1 MLQNIRDNSQ
11 GIIAKI
17 IIGFIIITFSLF
29 GIESIVALGSSDSA
43 PATVNGNDI
52 EEVEVLR
59 LVEAQKNRFRQQ
71 FGDQYDESLF
81 NDGFLR
87 QSALEQLIEQEVAVS
102 QAKELGGYVSTQSID
117 KAILIA
123 PEFQQDG
130 QFSSDRFRMVLR
142 RSGMT
147 PLGYREILAEQALIT
162 QVQLGTGLSDT
173 ALPYEMERQ
182 LALENEVREFE
193 FVTFNT
199 DELKQGINVE
209 TQEVEDY
216 YNANNDRFMTE
227 ETVSVSYV
235 VLSKTDI
242 NADIDV
248 TEEELAEAYDDYV
261 SQQAEFEERDAS
273 HILIEVNDERT
284 AKEAKELAENV
295 AVKAKNGESFADLA
309 KTYSDDI
316 GSKNVGGNLGF
327 NTRGGF
333 VTEFDDALFVMDKG
347 EISAPIETEFGF
359 HVIQLNDIR
368 APKILSLAEKT
379 DEIKAELK
387 DSQIEALFAEQAEAL
402 AAEAFENDSIE
413 NLVDNSN
420 LSLKAQTSEL
430 FTRQL
435 GEGIAIHEKVRAAAF
450 DEKVLADRE
459 LSEVIEI
466 SNSEIVV
473 VGLNQHKDPEV
484 KSLAE
489 VEQAIKSQLL
499 ADKALTLA
507 SEQAETLAA
516 NLKAGE
522 AVSAD
527 WKTVSVTIDQQS
539 DAPAELATAV
549 FALPKQQGE
558 VATVKVV
565 GGHAVARL
573 VSVTQG
579 ILEDSAENS
588 TRISQAKAN
597 ESFYVYR
604 QWAKANSEI
613 ERSGS

>member
-29 GIESIVALGSSDSA
+29 GIESIVALGSSESA
-43 PATVNGNDI
+43 PATVNGSDI
-52 EEVEVLR
+52 EEVEILR

-87 QSALEQLIEQEVAVS
+87 QSALEQLIEQKVAVS
-102 QAKELGGYVSTQSID
+102 QAKELGGYVSTKSID
-117 KAILIA
+117 KAILAA

-147 PLGYREILAEQALIT
+147 PLGYREILAEQALIS
-162 QVQLGTGLSDT
+162 QIQLGTGLSDT
-173 ALPYEMERQ
+173 ALPYEVERQ

-193 FVTFNT
+193 FVTFDT
-199 DELKQGINVE
+199 DKLKQGIKVE
-209 TQEVEDY
+209 TQEVEEY
-216 YNANNDRFMTE
+216 YNTNNDRFMTE
-227 ETVSVSYV
+227 EKVSVSYV
-235 VLSKTDI
+235 VLSKS
-242 NADIDV
+242 DIDSDIV
-248 TEEELAEAYDDYV
+248 VSDEELAQAYDDYV
-261 SQQAEFEERDAS
+261 AMQAEFEERDAS
-273 HILIEVNDERT
+273 HILIEINDERT
-284 AKEAKELAENV
+284 AAEAKVLADQV
-295 AVKAKNGESFADLA
+295 ATKAKNGESFTELA
-309 KTYSDDI
+309 KTYSDDV
-316 GSKNVGGNLGF
+316 GSKNVGGDLGF

-333 VTEFDDALFVMDKG
+333 VTEFDDALFVMNKG

-359 HVIQLNDIR
+359 HVIQLKDIR

-379 DEIKAELK
+379 ADLKAELK
-387 DSQIEALFAEQAEAL
+387 ASQIDALFAEQAEAL
-402 AAEAFENDSIE
+402 AAEAFENDTIE
-413 NLVDNSN
+413 NLVDNSS

-435 GEGIAIHEKVRAAAF
+435 GTGIAANDKVRIAAF
-450 DEKVLADRE
+450 DEKVIADRE

-466 SNSEIVV
+466 SNGEIVV
-473 VGLNQHKDPEV
+473 VGLSQHKDPEV
-484 KSLAE
+484 KPLAE
-489 VEQAIKSQLL
+489 VEQSIKAQLL
-499 ADKALTLA
+499 SEKALTLA
-507 SEQAETLAA
+507 AEKASELTASL
-516 NLKAGE
+516 NAGDT
-522 AVSAD
+522 VDVD
-527 WKTVSVTIDQQS
+527 WKKAEITLEQSS
-539 DAPAELATAV
+539 DAPAELTTAV
-549 FALPKQQGE
+549 FALPKNKGE
-558 VATVKVV
+558 VASAKVAS
-565 GGHAVARL
+565 GHAVARL

-579 ILEDSAENS
+579 MADDSLENNV
-588 TRISQAKAN
+588 RISQAKAN

>member
-199 DELKQGINVE
+199 DELKQGIIVE

-516 NLKAGE
+516 SLKAGE

>member
-102 QAKELGGYVSTQSID
+102 KAKELGGYVSTQSID

-579 ILEDSAENS
+579 IVEDSAENS

>member
-29 GIESIVALGSSDSA
+29 GIESIVALGSSESA
-43 PATVNGNDI
+43 PATVNGSDI
-52 EEVEVLR
+52 EEVEILR

-87 QSALEQLIEQEVAVS
+87 QSALEQLIEQKVAVS
-102 QAKELGGYVSTQSID
+102 QAKELGGYVSTESID
-117 KAILIA
+117 KAILAA

-142 RSGMT
+142 RNGMT
-147 PLGYREILAEQALIT
+147 PLGYREILAEQALIS
-162 QVQLGTGLSDT
+162 QIQLGTGLSDT
-173 ALPYEMERQ
+173 ALPYEVERQ

-193 FVTFNT
+193 FVTFDT
-199 DELKQGINVE
+199 DKLKQGIKVE
-209 TQEVEDY
+209 TQEVEEY

-227 ETVSVSYV
+227 EKVSVSYV
-235 VLSKTDI
+235 VLSKS
-242 NADIDV
+242 DIDSDIV
-248 TEEELAEAYDDYV
+248 VSDEELAQAYDDYV
-261 SQQAEFEERDAS
+261 AMQAEFEERDAS
-273 HILIEVNDERT
+273 HILIEINDERT
-284 AKEAKELAENV
+284 AAEAKVLADQV
-295 AVKAKNGESFADLA
+295 ATKAKNGESFTELA
-309 KTYSDDI
+309 KTYSDDV
-316 GSKNVGGNLGF
+316 GSKNVGGDLGF

-333 VTEFDDALFVMDKG
+333 VTEFDDALFVMNKG

-359 HVIQLNDIR
+359 HVIQLKDIR

-379 DEIKAELK
+379 ADLKAELK
-387 DSQIEALFAEQAEAL
+387 ASQIDALFAEQAEAL
-402 AAEAFENDSIE
+402 AAEAFENDTIE

-435 GEGIAIHEKVRAAAF
+435 GTGIAANDKVRIAAF
-450 DEKVLADRE
+450 DEKVIADRE

-466 SNSEIVV
+466 SNGEIVV
-473 VGLNQHKDPEV
+473 VGLSQHKDPEV
-484 KSLAE
+484 KPLAE
-489 VEQAIKSQLL
+489 VEQSIKAQLL
-499 ADKALTLA
+499 SEKALTLA
-507 SEQAETLAA
+507 AEKASELTAS
-516 NLKAGE
+516 LKAGDT
-522 AVSAD
+522 VDVD
-527 WKTVSVTIDQQS
+527 WKKAEITLEQSS
-539 DAPAELATAV
+539 DAPAELTTAV
-549 FALPKQQGE
+549 FALPKNKGE
-558 VATVKVV
+558 VASAKVAS
-565 GGHAVARL
+565 GHAVARL

-579 ILEDSAENS
+579 MVDDSLENNV
-588 TRISQAKAN
+588 RISQAKAN

>member
-489 VEQAIKSQLL
+489 VEKAIKSQLL

-516 NLKAGE
+516 SLKAGE

-527 WKTVSVTIDQQS
+527 WKTVSVTLDQQS
-539 DAPAELATAV
+539 DAPAEVATAV

-558 VATVKVV
+558 VATVKVA

-579 ILEDSAENS
+579 IVEDSAENS

>member
-29 GIESIVALGSSDSA
+29 GIESIVALGSSESA
-43 PATVNGNDI
+43 PATVNGSDI
-52 EEVEVLR
+52 EEVEILR

-87 QSALEQLIEQEVAVS
+87 QSALEQLIEQKVAVS
-102 QAKELGGYVSTQSID
+102 QAKELGGYVSTESID
-117 KAILIA
+117 KAILAA

-147 PLGYREILAEQALIT
+147 PLGYREILAEQALIS
-162 QVQLGTGLSDT
+162 QIQLGTGLSDT
-173 ALPYEMERQ
+173 ALPYEVERQ

-193 FVTFNT
+193 FVTFDT
-199 DELKQGINVE
+199 DKLKQGIKVE
-209 TQEVEDY
+209 TQEVEEY
-216 YNANNDRFMTE
+216 YNTNNDRFMTE
-227 ETVSVSYV
+227 EKVSVSYV
-235 VLSKTDI
+235 VLSKS
-242 NADIDV
+242 DIDSDIV
-248 TEEELAEAYDDYV
+248 VSDEELAQAYDDYV
-261 SQQAEFEERDAS
+261 AMQAEFEERDAS
-273 HILIEVNDERT
+273 HILIEINDERT
-284 AKEAKELAENV
+284 AAEAKVLADQV
-295 AVKAKNGESFADLA
+295 ATKAKNGESFTELA
-309 KTYSDDI
+309 KTYSDDV
-316 GSKNVGGNLGF
+316 GSKNVGGDLGF

-333 VTEFDDALFVMDKG
+333 VTEFDDALFVMNKG

-359 HVIQLNDIR
+359 HVIQLKDIR

-379 DEIKAELK
+379 ADLKAELK
-387 DSQIEALFAEQAEAL
+387 ASQIDALFAEQAEAL
-402 AAEAFENDSIE
+402 AAEAFENDTIE
-413 NLVDNSN
+413 NLVDNSS
-420 LSLKAQTSEL
+420 LSLKAQASEL

-435 GEGIAIHEKVRAAAF
+435 GTGIAANDKVRIAAF
-450 DEKVLADRE
+450 DEKVIADRE

-466 SNSEIVV
+466 SNGEIVV
-473 VGLNQHKDPEV
+473 VGLSQHKDPEV

-489 VEQAIKSQLL
+489 VEQSIKAQLL
-499 ADKALTLA
+499 SEKALTLA
-507 SEQAETLAA
+507 AEKASELTASL
-516 NLKAGE
+516 NAGDT
-522 AVSAD
+522 VDVD
-527 WKTVSVTIDQQS
+527 WKKAEITLEQSS
-539 DAPAELATAV
+539 DAPAELTTAV
-549 FALPKQQGE
+549 FALPKNKGE
-558 VATVKVV
+558 VASAKVAS
-565 GGHAVARL
+565 GHAVARL

-579 ILEDSAENS
+579 MADDSLENNV
-588 TRISQAKAN
+588 RISQAKAN

>member
-29 GIESIVALGSSDSA
+29 GIESIVALGSSESA
-43 PATVNGNDI
+43 PATVNGSDI
-52 EEVEVLR
+52 EEVEILR

-87 QSALEQLIEQEVAVS
+87 QSALEQLIEQKVAVS
-102 QAKELGGYVSTQSID
+102 QAKELGGYVSTESID
-117 KAILIA
+117 KAILAA

-147 PLGYREILAEQALIT
+147 PLGYREILAEQALIS
-162 QVQLGTGLSDT
+162 QIQLGTGLSDT
-173 ALPYEMERQ
+173 ALPYEVERQ

-193 FVTFNT
+193 FVTFDT
-199 DELKQGINVE
+199 DKLKQGIKVE
-209 TQEVEDY
+209 TQEVEEY
-216 YNANNDRFMTE
+216 YNTNNDRFMTE
-227 ETVSVSYV
+227 EKVSVSYV
-235 VLSKTDI
+235 VLSKS
-242 NADIDV
+242 DIDSDIV
-248 TEEELAEAYDDYV
+248 VSDEELAQAYDDYV
-261 SQQAEFEERDAS
+261 AMQAEFEERDAS
-273 HILIEVNDERT
+273 HILIEINDERT
-284 AKEAKELAENV
+284 AAEAKVLADQV
-295 AVKAKNGESFADLA
+295 ATKAKNGESFTELA
-309 KTYSDDI
+309 KTYSDDV
-316 GSKNVGGNLGF
+316 GSKNVGGDLGF

-333 VTEFDDALFVMDKG
+333 VTEFDDALFVMNKG

-359 HVIQLNDIR
+359 HVIQLKDIR

-379 DEIKAELK
+379 ADLKAELK
-387 DSQIEALFAEQAEAL
+387 ASQIDALFAEQAEAL
-402 AAEAFENDSIE
+402 AAEAFENDTIE

-435 GEGIAIHEKVRAAAF
+435 GTGIAANDKVRIAAF
-450 DEKVLADRE
+450 DEKVIADRE

-466 SNSEIVV
+466 SNGEIVV
-473 VGLNQHKDPEV
+473 VGLSQHKDPEV

-489 VEQAIKSQLL
+489 VEQSIKAQLL
-499 ADKALTLA
+499 SEKALTLA
-507 SEQAETLAA
+507 AEKASELTAS
-516 NLKAGE
+516 LKAGDT
-522 AVSAD
+522 VDVD
-527 WKTVSVTIDQQS
+527 WKKAEITLEQSS
-539 DAPAELATAV
+539 DAPAELTTAV
-549 FALPKQQGE
+549 FALPKNKGE
-558 VATVKVV
+558 VASAKVAS
-565 GGHAVARL
+565 GHAVARL

-579 ILEDSAENS
+579 MADDSLENNV
-588 TRISQAKAN
+588 RISQAKAN

>member
-29 GIESIVALGSSDSA
+29 GIESIVALGSSESA
-43 PATVNGNDI
+43 PATVNGSDI
-52 EEVEVLR
+52 EEVEILR

-87 QSALEQLIEQEVAVS
+87 QSALEQLIEQKVAVS
-102 QAKELGGYVSTQSID
+102 QAKELGGYVSTKSID
-117 KAILIA
+117 KAILAA

-147 PLGYREILAEQALIT
+147 PLGYREILAEQALIS
-162 QVQLGTGLSDT
+162 QIQLGTGLSDT
-173 ALPYEMERQ
+173 ALPYEVERQ

-193 FVTFNT
+193 FVTFDT
-199 DELKQGINVE
+199 DKLKQGIKVE
-209 TQEVEDY
+209 TQEVEEY
-216 YNANNDRFMTE
+216 YNTNNDRFMTE
-227 ETVSVSYV
+227 EKVSVSYV
-235 VLSKTDI
+235 VLSKS
-242 NADIDV
+242 DIDSDIV
-248 TEEELAEAYDDYV
+248 VSDEELAQAYDDYV
-261 SQQAEFEERDAS
+261 AMQAEFEERDAS
-273 HILIEVNDERT
+273 HILIEINDERT
-284 AKEAKELAENV
+284 AAEAKVLADQV
-295 AVKAKNGESFADLA
+295 ATKAKNGESFTELA
-309 KTYSDDI
+309 KTYSDDV
-316 GSKNVGGNLGF
+316 GSKNVGGDLGF

-333 VTEFDDALFVMDKG
+333 VTEFDDALFVMNKG

-359 HVIQLNDIR
+359 HVIQLKDIR

-379 DEIKAELK
+379 ADLKAELK
-387 DSQIEALFAEQAEAL
+387 ASQIDALFAEQAEAL
-402 AAEAFENDSIE
+402 AAEAFENDTIE

-435 GEGIAIHEKVRAAAF
+435 GTGIAANDKVRIAAF
-450 DEKVLADRE
+450 DEKVIADRE

-466 SNSEIVV
+466 SNGEIVV
-473 VGLNQHKDPEV
+473 VGLSQHKDPEV
-484 KSLAE
+484 KPLAE
-489 VEQAIKSQLL
+489 VEQSIKAQLL
-499 ADKALTLA
+499 SEKALTLA
-507 SEQAETLAA
+507 AEKASELTAS
-516 NLKAGE
+516 LKAGDT
-522 AVSAD
+522 VDVD
-527 WKTVSVTIDQQS
+527 WKKAEITLEQSS
-539 DAPAELATAV
+539 DAPAELTTAV
-549 FALPKQQGE
+549 FALPKNKGE
-558 VATVKVV
+558 VASAKVAS
-565 GGHAVARL
+565 GHAVARL

-579 ILEDSAENS
+579 MADDSLENNV
-588 TRISQAKAN
+588 RISQAKAN

>member
-29 GIESIVALGSSDSA
+29 GIESIVALGSSESA
-43 PATVNGNDI
+43 PATVNGSDI
-52 EEVEVLR
+52 EEVEILR

-87 QSALEQLIEQEVAVS
+87 QSALEQLIEQKVAVS
-102 QAKELGGYVSTQSID
+102 QAKELGGYVSTESID
-117 KAILIA
+117 KAILAA

-130 QFSSDRFRMVLR
+130 QFSSDRFRMLLR

-147 PLGYREILAEQALIT
+147 PLGYREILAEQALIS
-162 QVQLGTGLSDT
+162 QIQLGTGLSDT
-173 ALPYEMERQ
+173 ALPYEVERQ

-193 FVTFNT
+193 FVTFDT
-199 DELKQGINVE
+199 DKLKQGIKVE
-209 TQEVEDY
+209 TQEVEEY
-216 YNANNDRFMTE
+216 YNTNNDRFMTE
-227 ETVSVSYV
+227 EKVSVSYV
-235 VLSKTDI
+235 VLSKS
-242 NADIDV
+242 DIDSDIV
-248 TEEELAEAYDDYV
+248 VSDEELAQAYDDYV
-261 SQQAEFEERDAS
+261 AMQAEFEERDAS
-273 HILIEVNDERT
+273 HILIEINDERT
-284 AKEAKELAENV
+284 AAEAKVLADQV
-295 AVKAKNGESFADLA
+295 ATKAKNGESFTELA
-309 KTYSDDI
+309 KTYSDDV
-316 GSKNVGGNLGF
+316 GSKNVGGDLGF

-333 VTEFDDALFVMDKG
+333 VTEFDDALFVMNKG

-359 HVIQLNDIR
+359 HVIQLKDIR

-379 DEIKAELK
+379 ADLKAELK
-387 DSQIEALFAEQAEAL
+387 ASQIDALFAEQAEAL
-402 AAEAFENDSIE
+402 AAEAFENDTIE

-435 GEGIAIHEKVRAAAF
+435 GTGIAANDKVRIAAF
-450 DEKVLADRE
+450 DEKVIADRE

-466 SNSEIVV
+466 SNGEIVV
-473 VGLNQHKDPEV
+473 VGLSQHKDPEV

-489 VEQAIKSQLL
+489 VEQSIKAQLL
-499 ADKALTLA
+499 SEKALTLA
-507 SEQAETLAA
+507 AEKASELTAS
-516 NLKAGE
+516 LKAGDT
-522 AVSAD
+522 VDVD
-527 WKTVSVTIDQQS
+527 WKKAEITLEQSS
-539 DAPAELATAV
+539 DAPAELTTAV
-549 FALPKQQGE
+549 FALPKNKGE
-558 VATVKVV
+558 VASAKVAS
-565 GGHAVARL
+565 GHAVARL

-579 ILEDSAENS
+579 MVDDSLENNV
-588 TRISQAKAN
+588 RISQAKAN

>member
-29 GIESIVALGSSDSA
+29 GIESIVALGSSESA
-43 PATVNGNDI
+43 PATVNGSDI
-52 EEVEVLR
+52 EEVEILR

-87 QSALEQLIEQEVAVS
+87 QSALEQLIEQKVAVS
-102 QAKELGGYVSTQSID
+102 QAKELGGYVSTESID
-117 KAILIA
+117 KAILAA

-142 RSGMT
+142 RNGMT
-147 PLGYREILAEQALIT
+147 PLGYREILAEQALIS
-162 QVQLGTGLSDT
+162 QIQLGTGLSDT
-173 ALPYEMERQ
+173 ALPYEVERQ

-193 FVTFNT
+193 FVTFDT
-199 DELKQGINVE
+199 DKLKQGIKVE
-209 TQEVEDY
+209 TQEVEEY

-227 ETVSVSYV
+227 EKVSVSYV
-235 VLSKTDI
+235 VLSKS
-242 NADIDV
+242 DIDSDIV
-248 TEEELAEAYDDYV
+248 VSDEELAQAYDDYV
-261 SQQAEFEERDAS
+261 AMQAEFEERDAS
-273 HILIEVNDERT
+273 HILIEINDERT
-284 AKEAKELAENV
+284 AAEAKVLADQV
-295 AVKAKNGESFADLA
+295 ATKAKNGESFTELA
-309 KTYSDDI
+309 KTYSDDV
-316 GSKNVGGNLGF
+316 GSKNVGGDLGF

-333 VTEFDDALFVMDKG
+333 VTEFDDALFVMNKG

-359 HVIQLNDIR
+359 HVIQLKDIR

-379 DEIKAELK
+379 ADLKAELK
-387 DSQIEALFAEQAEAL
+387 ASQIDALFAEQAEAL
-402 AAEAFENDSIE
+402 AAEAFENDTIE

-435 GEGIAIHEKVRAAAF
+435 GTGIAANDKVRIAAF
-450 DEKVLADRE
+450 DEKVIADRE

-466 SNSEIVV
+466 SNGEIVV
-473 VGLNQHKDPEV
+473 VGLSQHKDPEV

-489 VEQAIKSQLL
+489 VEQSIKAQLL
-499 ADKALTLA
+499 SEKALTLA
-507 SEQAETLAA
+507 AEKASELTAS
-516 NLKAGE
+516 LKAGDT
-522 AVSAD
+522 VDVD
-527 WKTVSVTIDQQS
+527 WKKAEITLEQSS
-539 DAPAELATAV
+539 DAPAELTTAV
-549 FALPKQQGE
+549 FALPKNKGE
-558 VATVKVV
+558 VASAKVAS
-565 GGHAVARL
+565 GHAVARL

-579 ILEDSAENS
+579 MVDDSLENNV
-588 TRISQAKAN
+588 RISQAKAN

>member
-29 GIESIVALGSSDSA
+29 GIESIVALGSSESA
-43 PATVNGNDI
+43 PATVNGSDI
-52 EEVEVLR
+52 EEVEILR

-87 QSALEQLIEQEVAVS
+87 QSALEQLIEQKVAVS
-102 QAKELGGYVSTQSID
+102 QAKELGGYVSTESID
-117 KAILIA
+117 KAILAA

-142 RSGMT
+142 RNGMT
-147 PLGYREILAEQALIT
+147 PLGYREILAEQALIS
-162 QVQLGTGLSDT
+162 QIQLGTGLSDT
-173 ALPYEMERQ
+173 ALPYEVERQ

-193 FVTFNT
+193 FVTFDT
-199 DELKQGINVE
+199 DKLKQGIKVE
-209 TQEVEDY
+209 TQEVEEY
-216 YNANNDRFMTE
+216 YNTNNDRFMTE
-227 ETVSVSYV
+227 EKVSVSYV
-235 VLSKTDI
+235 VLSKS
-242 NADIDV
+242 DIDSDIV
-248 TEEELAEAYDDYV
+248 VSDEELAQAYDDYV
-261 SQQAEFEERDAS
+261 AMQAEFEERDAS
-273 HILIEVNDERT
+273 HILIEINDERT
-284 AKEAKELAENV
+284 AAEAKVLADQV
-295 AVKAKNGESFADLA
+295 ATKAKNGESFTELA
-309 KTYSDDI
+309 KTYSDDV
-316 GSKNVGGNLGF
+316 GSKNVGGDLGF

-333 VTEFDDALFVMDKG
+333 VTEFDDALFVMNKG

-359 HVIQLNDIR
+359 HVIQLKDIR

-379 DEIKAELK
+379 ADLKAELK
-387 DSQIEALFAEQAEAL
+387 ASQIDALFAEQAEAL
-402 AAEAFENDSIE
+402 AAEAFENDTIE

-435 GEGIAIHEKVRAAAF
+435 GTGIAANDKVRIAAF
-450 DEKVLADRE
+450 DEKVIADRE

-466 SNSEIVV
+466 SNGEIVV
-473 VGLNQHKDPEV
+473 VGLSQHKDPEV

-489 VEQAIKSQLL
+489 VEQSIKAQLL
-499 ADKALTLA
+499 SEKALTLA
-507 SEQAETLAA
+507 AEKASELTAS
-516 NLKAGE
+516 LKAGDT
-522 AVSAD
+522 VDVD
-527 WKTVSVTIDQQS
+527 WKKAEITLEQSS
-539 DAPAELATAV
+539 DAPAELTTAV
-549 FALPKQQGE
+549 FALPKNKGE
-558 VATVKVV
+558 VASAKVAS
-565 GGHAVARL
+565 GHAVARL

-579 ILEDSAENS
+579 MVDDSLENNV
-588 TRISQAKAN
+588 RISQAKAN

>member
-29 GIESIVALGSSDSA
+29 GIESIVALGSSESA
-43 PATVNGNDI
+43 PATVNGSDI
-52 EEVEVLR
+52 EEVEILR

-87 QSALEQLIEQEVAVS
+87 QSALEQLIEQKVAVS
-102 QAKELGGYVSTQSID
+102 QAKELGGYVSTESID
-117 KAILIA
+117 KAILAA

-147 PLGYREILAEQALIT
+147 PLGYREILAEQALIS
-162 QVQLGTGLSDT
+162 QIQLGTGLSDT
-173 ALPYEMERQ
+173 ALPYEVERQ

-193 FVTFNT
+193 FVTFDT
-199 DELKQGINVE
+199 DKLKQGIKVE
-209 TQEVEDY
+209 TQEVEEY
-216 YNANNDRFMTE
+216 YNTNNDRFMTE
-227 ETVSVSYV
+227 EKVSVSYV
-235 VLSKTDI
+235 VLSKS
-242 NADIDV
+242 DIDSDIV
-248 TEEELAEAYDDYV
+248 VSDEELAQAYDDYV
-261 SQQAEFEERDAS
+261 AMQAEFEERDAS
-273 HILIEVNDERT
+273 HILIEINDERT
-284 AKEAKELAENV
+284 AAEAKVLADQV
-295 AVKAKNGESFADLA
+295 ATKAKNGESFTELA
-309 KTYSDDI
+309 KTYSDDV
-316 GSKNVGGNLGF
+316 GSKNVGGDLGF

-333 VTEFDDALFVMDKG
+333 VTEFDDALFVMNKG

-359 HVIQLNDIR
+359 HVIQLKDIR

-379 DEIKAELK
+379 ADLKAELK
-387 DSQIEALFAEQAEAL
+387 ASQIDALFAEQAEAL
-402 AAEAFENDSIE
+402 AAEAFENDTIE

-435 GEGIAIHEKVRAAAF
+435 GTGIAANDKVRIAAF
-450 DEKVLADRE
+450 DEKVIADRE

-466 SNSEIVV
+466 SNGEIVV
-473 VGLNQHKDPEV
+473 VGLSQHKDPEV
-484 KSLAE
+484 KPLAE
-489 VEQAIKSQLL
+489 VEQSIKAQLL
-499 ADKALTLA
+499 SEKALTLA
-507 SEQAETLAA
+507 AEKASELTAS
-516 NLKAGE
+516 LKAGDT
-522 AVSAD
+522 VDVD
-527 WKTVSVTIDQQS
+527 WKKAEITLEQSS
-539 DAPAELATAV
+539 DAPAELTTAV
-549 FALPKQQGE
+549 FALPKNKGE
-558 VATVKVV
+558 VASAKVAS
-565 GGHAVARL
+565 GHAVARL

-579 ILEDSAENS
+579 MADDSLENNV
-588 TRISQAKAN
+588 RISQAKAN

>member
-516 NLKAGE
+516 SLKAGE

>member
-507 SEQAETLAA
+507 SEQAETLAVS
-516 NLKAGE
+516 LKAGE

-579 ILEDSAENS
+579 IVEDSAENS

>member
-29 GIESIVALGSSDSA
+29 GIESIVALGSSESA
-43 PATVNGNDI
+43 PATVNGSDI
-52 EEVEVLR
+52 EEVEILR

-87 QSALEQLIEQEVAVS
+87 QSALEQLIEQKVAVS
-102 QAKELGGYVSTQSID
+102 QAKELGGYVSTESID
-117 KAILIA
+117 KAILAA

-142 RSGMT
+142 RNGMT
-147 PLGYREILAEQALIT
+147 PLGYREILAEQALIS
-162 QVQLGTGLSDT
+162 QIQLGTGLSDT
-173 ALPYEMERQ
+173 ALPYEVERQ

-193 FVTFNT
+193 FVTFDT
-199 DELKQGINVE
+199 DKLKQGIKVE
-209 TQEVEDY
+209 TQEVEEY
-216 YNANNDRFMTE
+216 YNTNNDRFMTE
-227 ETVSVSYV
+227 EKVSVSYV
-235 VLSKTDI
+235 VLSKS
-242 NADIDV
+242 DIDSDIV
-248 TEEELAEAYDDYV
+248 VSDEELAQAYDDYV
-261 SQQAEFEERDAS
+261 AMQAEFEERDAS
-273 HILIEVNDERT
+273 HILIEINDERT
-284 AKEAKELAENV
+284 AAEAKVLADQV
-295 AVKAKNGESFADLA
+295 ATKAKNGESFTELA
-309 KTYSDDI
+309 KTYSDDV
-316 GSKNVGGNLGF
+316 GSKNVGGDLGF

-333 VTEFDDALFVMDKG
+333 VTEFDDALFVMNKG

-359 HVIQLNDIR
+359 HVIQLKDIR

-379 DEIKAELK
+379 ADLKAELK
-387 DSQIEALFAEQAEAL
+387 ASQIDALFAEQAEAL
-402 AAEAFENDSIE
+402 AAEAFENDTIE
-413 NLVDNSN
+413 NLVDNSS

-435 GEGIAIHEKVRAAAF
+435 GTGIAANDKVRIAAF
-450 DEKVLADRE
+450 DEKVIADRE

-466 SNSEIVV
+466 SNGEIVV
-473 VGLNQHKDPEV
+473 VGLSQHKDPEV

-489 VEQAIKSQLL
+489 VEQSIKAQLL
-499 ADKALTLA
+499 SEKALTLA
-507 SEQAETLAA
+507 AEKASELTAS
-516 NLKAGE
+516 LKAGDT
-522 AVSAD
+522 VDVD
-527 WKTVSVTIDQQS
+527 WKKAEITLEQSS
-539 DAPAELATAV
+539 DAPAELTTAV
-549 FALPKQQGE
+549 FALPKNKGE
-558 VATVKVV
+558 VASAKVAS
-565 GGHAVARL
+565 GHAVARL

-579 ILEDSAENS
+579 MVDDSLENNV
-588 TRISQAKAN
+588 RISQAKAN

>member
-29 GIESIVALGSSDSA
+29 GIESIVALGSSESA
-43 PATVNGNDI
+43 PATVNGSDI
-52 EEVEVLR
+52 EEVEILR

-87 QSALEQLIEQEVAVS
+87 QSALEQLIEQKVAVS
-102 QAKELGGYVSTQSID
+102 QAKELGGYVSTKSID
-117 KAILIA
+117 KAILAA

-147 PLGYREILAEQALIT
+147 PLGYREILAEQALIS
-162 QVQLGTGLSDT
+162 QIQLGTGLSDT
-173 ALPYEMERQ
+173 ALPYEVERQ

-193 FVTFNT
+193 FVTFDT
-199 DELKQGINVE
+199 DKLKQGIKVE
-209 TQEVEDY
+209 TQEVEEY
-216 YNANNDRFMTE
+216 YNTNNDRFMTE
-227 ETVSVSYV
+227 EKVSVSYV
-235 VLSKTDI
+235 VLSKS
-242 NADIDV
+242 DIDSDIV
-248 TEEELAEAYDDYV
+248 VSDEELAQAYDDYV
-261 SQQAEFEERDAS
+261 AMQAEFEERDAS
-273 HILIEVNDERT
+273 HILIEINDERT
-284 AKEAKELAENV
+284 AAEAKVLADQV
-295 AVKAKNGESFADLA
+295 ATKAKNGESFTELA
-309 KTYSDDI
+309 KTYSDDV
-316 GSKNVGGNLGF
+316 GSKNVGGDLGF

-333 VTEFDDALFVMDKG
+333 VTEFDDALFVMNKG

-359 HVIQLNDIR
+359 HVIQLKDIR

-379 DEIKAELK
+379 ADLKAELK
-387 DSQIEALFAEQAEAL
+387 ASQIDALFAEQAEAL
-402 AAEAFENDSIE
+402 AAEAFENDTIE

-435 GEGIAIHEKVRAAAF
+435 GTGIAANDKVRIAAF
-450 DEKVLADRE
+450 DEKVIADRE

-466 SNSEIVV
+466 SNGEIVV
-473 VGLNQHKDPEV
+473 VGLSQHKDPEV
-484 KSLAE
+484 KPLAE
-489 VEQAIKSQLL
+489 VEQSIKAQLL
-499 ADKALTLA
+499 SEKALTLA
-507 SEQAETLAA
+507 AEKASELTASL
-516 NLKAGE
+516 NAGDT
-522 AVSAD
+522 VDVD
-527 WKTVSVTIDQQS
+527 WKKAEITLEQSS
-539 DAPAELATAV
+539 DAPAELTTAV
-549 FALPKQQGE
+549 FALPKNKGE
-558 VATVKVV
+558 VASAKVAS
-565 GGHAVARL
+565 GHAVARL

-579 ILEDSAENS
+579 MADDSLENNV
-588 TRISQAKAN
+588 RISQAKAN

>member
-29 GIESIVALGSSDSA
+29 GIESIVALGSSESA
-43 PATVNGNDI
+43 PATVNGSDI
-52 EEVEVLR
+52 EEVEILR

-87 QSALEQLIEQEVAVS
+87 QSALEQLIEQKVAVS
-102 QAKELGGYVSTQSID
+102 QAKELGGYVSTESID
-117 KAILIA
+117 KAILAA

-147 PLGYREILAEQALIT
+147 PLGYREILAEQALIS
-162 QVQLGTGLSDT
+162 QIQLGTGLSDT
-173 ALPYEMERQ
+173 ALPYEVERQ

-193 FVTFNT
+193 FVTFDT
-199 DELKQGINVE
+199 DKLKQGIKVE
-209 TQEVEDY
+209 TQEVEEY
-216 YNANNDRFMTE
+216 YNTNNDRFMTE
-227 ETVSVSYV
+227 EKVSVSYV
-235 VLSKTDI
+235 VLSKS
-242 NADIDV
+242 DIDSDIV
-248 TEEELAEAYDDYV
+248 VSDEELAQAYDDYV
-261 SQQAEFEERDAS
+261 AMQAEFEERDAS
-273 HILIEVNDERT
+273 HILIEINDERT
-284 AKEAKELAENV
+284 AAEAKVLADQV
-295 AVKAKNGESFADLA
+295 ATKAKNGESFTELA
-309 KTYSDDI
+309 KTYSDDV
-316 GSKNVGGNLGF
+316 GSKNVGGDLGF

-333 VTEFDDALFVMDKG
+333 VTEFDDALFVMNKG

-359 HVIQLNDIR
+359 HVIQLKDIR

-379 DEIKAELK
+379 ADLKAELK
-387 DSQIEALFAEQAEAL
+387 ASQIDALFAEQAEAL
-402 AAEAFENDSIE
+402 AAEAFENDTIE

-435 GEGIAIHEKVRAAAF
+435 GTGIAANDKVRIAAF
-450 DEKVLADRE
+450 DEKVIADRE

-466 SNSEIVV
+466 SNGEIVV
-473 VGLNQHKDPEV
+473 VGLSQHKDPEV
-484 KSLAE
+484 KPLAE
-489 VEQAIKSQLL
+489 VEQSIKAQLL
-499 ADKALTLA
+499 SEKALTLA
-507 SEQAETLAA
+507 AEKASELTASL
-516 NLKAGE
+516 NAGDT
-522 AVSAD
+522 VDVD
-527 WKTVSVTIDQQS
+527 WKKAEITLEQSS
-539 DAPAELATAV
+539 DAPAELTTAV
-549 FALPKQQGE
+549 FALPKNKGE
-558 VATVKVV
+558 VASAKVAS
-565 GGHAVARL
+565 GHAVARL

-579 ILEDSAENS
+579 MADDSLENNV
-588 TRISQAKAN
+588 RISQAKAN

>member
-29 GIESIVALGSSDSA
+29 GIESIVALGSSESA
-43 PATVNGNDI
+43 PATVNGSDI
-52 EEVEVLR
+52 EEVEILR

-87 QSALEQLIEQEVAVS
+87 QSALEQLIEQKVAVS
-102 QAKELGGYVSTQSID
+102 QAKELGGYVSTKSID
-117 KAILIA
+117 KAILAA

-147 PLGYREILAEQALIT
+147 PLGYREILAEQALIS
-162 QVQLGTGLSDT
+162 QIQLGTGLSDT
-173 ALPYEMERQ
+173 ALPYEVERQ

-193 FVTFNT
+193 FVTFDT
-199 DELKQGINVE
+199 DKLKQGIKVE
-209 TQEVEDY
+209 TQEVEEY
-216 YNANNDRFMTE
+216 YNTNNDRFMTE
-227 ETVSVSYV
+227 EKVSVSYV
-235 VLSKTDI
+235 VLSKS
-242 NADIDV
+242 DIDSDIV
-248 TEEELAEAYDDYV
+248 VSDEELAQAYDDYV
-261 SQQAEFEERDAS
+261 AMQAEFEERDAS
-273 HILIEVNDERT
+273 HILIEINDERT
-284 AKEAKELAENV
+284 AAEAKVLADQV
-295 AVKAKNGESFADLA
+295 ATKAKNGESFTELA
-309 KTYSDDI
+309 KTYSDDV
-316 GSKNVGGNLGF
+316 GSKNVGGDLGF

-333 VTEFDDALFVMDKG
+333 VTEFDDALFVMNKG

-359 HVIQLNDIR
+359 HVIQLKDIR

-379 DEIKAELK
+379 ADLKAELK
-387 DSQIEALFAEQAEAL
+387 ASQIDALFAEQAEAL
-402 AAEAFENDSIE
+402 AAEAFENDTIE
-413 NLVDNSN
+413 NLVDNST

-435 GEGIAIHEKVRAAAF
+435 GTGIAANDKVRIAAF
-450 DEKVLADRE
+450 DEKVIADRE

-466 SNSEIVV
+466 SNGEIVV
-473 VGLNQHKDPEV
+473 VGLSQHKDPEV
-484 KSLAE
+484 KPLAE
-489 VEQAIKSQLL
+489 VEQSIKAQLL
-499 ADKALTLA
+499 SEKALTLA
-507 SEQAETLAA
+507 AEKASELTASL
-516 NLKAGE
+516 NAGDT
-522 AVSAD
+522 VDVD
-527 WKTVSVTIDQQS
+527 WKKAEITLEQSS
-539 DAPAELATAV
+539 DAPAELTTAV
-549 FALPKQQGE
+549 FALPKNKGE
-558 VATVKVV
+558 VASAKVAS
-565 GGHAVARL
+565 GHAVARL

-579 ILEDSAENS
+579 MADDSLENNV
-588 TRISQAKAN
+588 RISQAKAN

>member
-29 GIESIVALGSSDSA
+29 GIESIVALGSSESA
-43 PATVNGNDI
+43 PATVNGSDI
-52 EEVEVLR
+52 EEVEILR

-87 QSALEQLIEQEVAVS
+87 QSALEQLIEQKVAVS
-102 QAKELGGYVSTQSID
+102 QAKELGGYVSTESID
-117 KAILIA
+117 KAILAA

-142 RSGMT
+142 RNGMT
-147 PLGYREILAEQALIT
+147 PLGYREILAEQALIS
-162 QVQLGTGLSDT
+162 QIQLGTGLSDT
-173 ALPYEMERQ
+173 ALPYEVERQ

-193 FVTFNT
+193 FVTFDT
-199 DELKQGINVE
+199 DKLKQGIKVE
-209 TQEVEDY
+209 TQEVEEY
-216 YNANNDRFMTE
+216 YNTNNDRFMTE
-227 ETVSVSYV
+227 EKVSVSYV
-235 VLSKTDI
+235 VLSKS
-242 NADIDV
+242 DIDSDIV
-248 TEEELAEAYDDYV
+248 VSDEELAQAYDDYV
-261 SQQAEFEERDAS
+261 AMQAEFEERDAS
-273 HILIEVNDERT
+273 HILIEINDERT
-284 AKEAKELAENV
+284 AAEAKVLADQV
-295 AVKAKNGESFADLA
+295 ATKAKNGESFTELA
-309 KTYSDDI
+309 KTYSDDV
-316 GSKNVGGNLGF
+316 GSKNVGGDLGF

-333 VTEFDDALFVMDKG
+333 VTEFDDALFVMNKG

-359 HVIQLNDIR
+359 HVIQLKDIR

-379 DEIKAELK
+379 ADLKAELK
-387 DSQIEALFAEQAEAL
+387 ASQIDALFAEQAEAL
-402 AAEAFENDSIE
+402 AAEAFENDTIE
-413 NLVDNSN
+413 NLVDNST

-435 GEGIAIHEKVRAAAF
+435 GTGIAANDKVRIAAF
-450 DEKVLADRE
+450 DEKVIADRE

-466 SNSEIVV
+466 SNGEIVV
-473 VGLNQHKDPEV
+473 VGLSQHKDPEV

-489 VEQAIKSQLL
+489 VEQSIKAQLL
-499 ADKALTLA
+499 SEKALTLA
-507 SEQAETLAA
+507 AEKASELTAS
-516 NLKAGE
+516 LKAGDT
-522 AVSAD
+522 VDVD
-527 WKTVSVTIDQQS
+527 WKKAEITLEQSS
-539 DAPAELATAV
+539 DAPAELTTAV
-549 FALPKQQGE
+549 FALPKNKGE
-558 VATVKVV
+558 VASAKVAS
-565 GGHAVARL
+565 GHAVARL

-579 ILEDSAENS
+579 MVDDSLENNV
-588 TRISQAKAN
+588 RISQAKAN

>member
-29 GIESIVALGSSDSA
+29 GIESIVALGSSESA
-43 PATVNGNDI
+43 PATVNGSDI
-52 EEVEVLR
+52 EEVEILR

-87 QSALEQLIEQEVAVS
+87 QSALEQLIEQKVAVS
-102 QAKELGGYVSTQSID
+102 QAKELGGYVSTKSID
-117 KAILIA
+117 KAILA
-123 PEFQQDG
+123 TPEFQQDG

-147 PLGYREILAEQALIT
+147 PLGYREILAEQALIS
-162 QVQLGTGLSDT
+162 QIQLGTGLSDT
-173 ALPYEMERQ
+173 ALPYEVERQ

-193 FVTFNT
+193 FVTFDT
-199 DELKQGINVE
+199 DKLKQGIKVE
-209 TQEVEDY
+209 TQEVEEY
-216 YNANNDRFMTE
+216 YNTNNDRFMTE
-227 ETVSVSYV
+227 EKVSVSYV
-235 VLSKTDI
+235 VLSKS
-242 NADIDV
+242 DIDSDIV
-248 TEEELAEAYDDYV
+248 VSDEELAQAYDDYV
-261 SQQAEFEERDAS
+261 AMQAEFEERDAS
-273 HILIEVNDERT
+273 HILIEINDERT
-284 AKEAKELAENV
+284 AAEAKVLADQV
-295 AVKAKNGESFADLA
+295 ATKAKNGESFTELA
-309 KTYSDDI
+309 KTYSDDV
-316 GSKNVGGNLGF
+316 GSKNVGGDLGF

-333 VTEFDDALFVMDKG
+333 VTEFDDALFVMNKG

-359 HVIQLNDIR
+359 HVIQLKDIR

-379 DEIKAELK
+379 ADLKAELK
-387 DSQIEALFAEQAEAL
+387 ASQIDALFAEQAEAL
-402 AAEAFENDSIE
+402 AAEAFENDTIE

-435 GEGIAIHEKVRAAAF
+435 GTGIAANDKVRIAAF
-450 DEKVLADRE
+450 DEKVIADRE

-466 SNSEIVV
+466 SNGEIVV
-473 VGLNQHKDPEV
+473 VGLSQHKDPEV
-484 KSLAE
+484 KPLAE
-489 VEQAIKSQLL
+489 VEQSIKAQLL
-499 ADKALTLA
+499 SEKALTLA
-507 SEQAETLAA
+507 AEKASELTASL
-516 NLKAGE
+516 NAGDT
-522 AVSAD
+522 VDVD
-527 WKTVSVTIDQQS
+527 WKKAEITLEQSS
-539 DAPAELATAV
+539 DAPAELTTAV
-549 FALPKQQGE
+549 FALPKNKGE
-558 VATVKVV
+558 VASAKVAS
-565 GGHAVARL
+565 GHAVARL

-579 ILEDSAENS
+579 MADDSLENNV
-588 TRISQAKAN
+588 RISQAKAN

>member
-29 GIESIVALGSSDSA
+29 GIESIVALGSSESA
-43 PATVNGNDI
+43 PATVNGSDI
-52 EEVEVLR
+52 EEVEILR

-87 QSALEQLIEQEVAVS
+87 QSALEQLIEQKVAVS
-102 QAKELGGYVSTQSID
+102 QAKELGGYVSTKSID
-117 KAILIA
+117 KAILAA

-147 PLGYREILAEQALIT
+147 PLGYREILAEQALIS
-162 QVQLGTGLSDT
+162 QIQLGTGLSDT
-173 ALPYEMERQ
+173 ALPYEVERQ

-193 FVTFNT
+193 FVTFDT
-199 DELKQGINVE
+199 DKLKQGIKVE
-209 TQEVEDY
+209 TQEVEEY
-216 YNANNDRFMTE
+216 YNTNNDRFMTE
-227 ETVSVSYV
+227 EKVSVSYV
-235 VLSKTDI
+235 VLSKS
-242 NADIDV
+242 DIDSDIV
-248 TEEELAEAYDDYV
+248 VSDEELAQAYDDYV
-261 SQQAEFEERDAS
+261 AMQAEFEERDAS
-273 HILIEVNDERT
+273 HILIEINDERT
-284 AKEAKELAENV
+284 AAEAKVLADQV
-295 AVKAKNGESFADLA
+295 ATKAKNGESFTELA
-309 KTYSDDI
+309 KTYSDDV
-316 GSKNVGGNLGF
+316 GSKNVGGDLGF

-333 VTEFDDALFVMDKG
+333 VTEFDDALFVMNKG

-359 HVIQLNDIR
+359 HVIQLKDIR

-379 DEIKAELK
+379 ADLKAELK
-387 DSQIEALFAEQAEAL
+387 ASQIDALFAEQAEAL
-402 AAEAFENDSIE
+402 AAEAFENDTIE

-435 GEGIAIHEKVRAAAF
+435 GTGIAANDKVRIAAF
-450 DEKVLADRE
+450 DEKVIADRE

-466 SNSEIVV
+466 SNGEIVV
-473 VGLNQHKDPEV
+473 VGLSQHKDSEV
-484 KSLAE
+484 KPLAE
-489 VEQAIKSQLL
+489 VEQSIKAQLL
-499 ADKALTLA
+499 SEKALTLA
-507 SEQAETLAA
+507 AEKASELTASL
-516 NLKAGE
+516 NAGDT
-522 AVSAD
+522 VDVD
-527 WKTVSVTIDQQS
+527 WKKAEITLEQSS
-539 DAPAELATAV
+539 DAPAELTTAV
-549 FALPKQQGE
+549 FALPKNKGE
-558 VATVKVV
+558 VASAKVAS
-565 GGHAVARL
+565 GHAVARL

-579 ILEDSAENS
+579 MADDSLENNV
-588 TRISQAKAN
+588 RISQAKAN

>member
-516 NLKAGE
+516 SLKAGE

-579 ILEDSAENS
+579 IVEDSAENS

>member
-29 GIESIVALGSSDSA
+29 GIESIVALGSSESA
-43 PATVNGNDI
+43 PATVNGSDI
-52 EEVEVLR
+52 EEVEILR

-87 QSALEQLIEQEVAVS
+87 QSALEQLIEQKVAVS
-102 QAKELGGYVSTQSID
+102 QAKELGGYVSTESID
-117 KAILIA
+117 KAILAA

-147 PLGYREILAEQALIT
+147 PLGYREILAEQALIS
-162 QVQLGTGLSDT
+162 QIQLGTGLSDT
-173 ALPYEMERQ
+173 ALPYEVERQ

-193 FVTFNT
+193 FVTFDT
-199 DELKQGINVE
+199 DKLKQGIKVE
-209 TQEVEDY
+209 TQEVEEY
-216 YNANNDRFMTE
+216 YNTNNDRFMTE
-227 ETVSVSYV
+227 EKVSVSYV
-235 VLSKTDI
+235 VLSKS
-242 NADIDV
+242 DIDSDIV
-248 TEEELAEAYDDYV
+248 VSDEELAQAYDDYV
-261 SQQAEFEERDAS
+261 AMQAEFEERDAS
-273 HILIEVNDERT
+273 HILIEINDERT
-284 AKEAKELAENV
+284 AAEAKVLADQV
-295 AVKAKNGESFADLA
+295 ATKAKNGESFTELA
-309 KTYSDDI
+309 KTYSDDV
-316 GSKNVGGNLGF
+316 GSKNVGGDLGF

-333 VTEFDDALFVMDKG
+333 VTEFDDALFVMNKG

-359 HVIQLNDIR
+359 HVIQLKDIR

-379 DEIKAELK
+379 ADLKAELK
-387 DSQIEALFAEQAEAL
+387 ASQIDALFAEQAEAL
-402 AAEAFENDSIE
+402 AAEAFENDTIE

-435 GEGIAIHEKVRAAAF
+435 GTGIAANDKVRIAAF
-450 DEKVLADRE
+450 DEKVIADRE

-466 SNSEIVV
+466 SNGEIVV
-473 VGLNQHKDPEV
+473 VGLSQHKDPEV

-489 VEQAIKSQLL
+489 VEQSIKAQLL
-499 ADKALTLA
+499 SEKALTLA
-507 SEQAETLAA
+507 AEKASELTAS
-516 NLKAGE
+516 LKAGDT
-522 AVSAD
+522 VDVD
-527 WKTVSVTIDQQS
+527 WKKAEITLEQSS
-539 DAPAELATAV
+539 DAPAELTTAV
-549 FALPKQQGE
+549 FALPKNKGE
-558 VATVKVV
+558 VASAKVAS
-565 GGHAVARL
+565 GHAVARL

-579 ILEDSAENS
+579 MVDDSLENNV
-588 TRISQAKAN
+588 RISQAKAN

>member
-199 DELKQGINVE
+199 DELKQGIIVE

-516 NLKAGE
+516 SLKAGE

-579 ILEDSAENS
+579 IVEDSAENS